1 MAAPYVIRFADL
13 DLFGDCTK
21 AELRKIGSLT
31 TYVRVPRDRV
41 LMREGNRADEFVVIG
56 AGTAHVSRQGDGGVV
71 GLADVGS
78 GDFVGEMGLLSGTS
92 RTATVTATT
101 DLEVLVSSISEF
113 RSILHVAPSVAEK
126 IVRASAARSTSL
138 DIAA

>member
-1 MAAPYVIRFADL
+1 MAAPYVIRFADIE
-13 DLFGDCTK
+13 LFSDCTK
-21 AELRKIGSLT
+21 AQLRQIGSLT

-41 LMREGNRADEFVVIG
+41 LMREGKRADEFVVIG
-56 AGTAHVSRQGDGGVV
+56 SGTAHVSRQAEGGVV

-78 GDFVGEMGLLSGTS
+78 GDFVGEMGLLSGGS

-101 DLEVLVSSISEF
+101 DLEILVSSISEF
-113 RSILHVAPSVAEK
+113 KSILHIAPSVAEK
-126 IVRASAARSTSL
+126 IVRTSAVRSTGM

>member
-13 DLFGDCTK
+13 DLFAGCTK

-56 AGTAHVSRQGDGGVV
+56 TGTAHVSRQTDGAVV

-126 IVRASAARSTSL
+126 IVRASAVRSTGL